1 MSEHQLGLAMNKEE
15 PRQRRGKGRTLTDV
29 LLILVW
35 VAGYAAILRAFQ
47 IINVLESLSSN
58 FQIAS
63 GSPSK
68 ERTQKIAG

>member
-1 MSEHQLGLAMNKEE
+1 MNKEE

>member
-1 MSEHQLGLAMNKEE
+1 MSERQLRLAMNKEE
-15 PRQRRGKGRTLTDV
+15 GGQRQGKGRTLTDV
-29 LLILVW
+29 LLTLVW

-47 IINVLESLSSN
+47 IIKVLESLSSN

-68 ERTQKIAG
+68 KRTHKIAG